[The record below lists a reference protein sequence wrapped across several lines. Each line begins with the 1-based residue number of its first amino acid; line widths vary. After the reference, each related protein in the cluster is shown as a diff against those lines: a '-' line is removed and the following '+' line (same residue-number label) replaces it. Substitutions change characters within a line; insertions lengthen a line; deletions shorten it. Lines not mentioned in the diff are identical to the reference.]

1 MLCKECENRRKLARD
16 ALLRSAT
23 GEAVGHVI
31 KGVAEMTGLKKK
43 TATAERAAAKRK
55 SGAAGD
61 KADPA
66 TTAQEQDLWMK

>member
-1 MLCKECENRRKLARD
+1 MSCKECSERRRLARD

-23 GEAVGHVI
+23 GEAAKHVI
-31 KGVAEMTGLKKK
+31 KGAAEMTGLKKK

-55 SGAAGD
+55 SGAAGK

-66 TTAQEQDLWMK
+66 TTAQE